1 MYFARLVSLRRN
13 TLKEPNP
20 MFKRIAAIAFIF
32 FCTSIAWAILGGTV
46 FSRTYDTNNHL
57 KGEVSSSWGTSQDQS
72 APSAGYAVVVP
83 RTTATTENPNQIQR
97 TSDKTEWH
105 SLTLEKSRVNANLHL
120 DYRKKGLLWYS
131 TYQVQFA
138 GEYWFTNRGAEPENA
153 TFTLPLPAQEA
164 VYDNLIFT
172 IDGVEVPS
180 TSGDKVVT
188 TTALVK
194 PLQTVALKVSY
205 HSQGLD
211 SWSYNFG
218 NGVTQVKDF
227 QLHLATNVPTYDL
240 LQNTLSPTAE
250 RLEPS
255 GWELDWDYT
264 NLVSGFRIGI
274 DMPQKLQPGPLTGRM
289 SFFAPVSLLFF
300 FFVIFILTTLRG
312 IDLHPMNYFFLA
324 CAFFSFHLL
333 MAYLADI
340 VPIHVAF
347 AICSCVSI
355 FLLVS
360 YLRVV
365 AGMKS
370 TALEAGAA
378 QFLYLVLF
386 SYAFFFEGFTGL
398 AITIGAILTLFIAM
412 QTTAR
417 VQWAQKFA
425 AAR

>member
-1 MYFARLVSLRRN
+1 
-13 TLKEPNP
+13 
-20 MFKRIAAIAFIF
+20 MFKRVAAIAFIF
-32 FCTSIAWAILGGTV
+32 FCTSIAWAILGATI
-46 FSRTYDTNNHL
+46 FSRTSDTSDHL
-57 KGEVSSSWGTSQDQS
+57 KGEVSSSWGTCQEQT
-72 APSAGYAVVVP
+72 APTAGYNLVNHKTVV
-83 RTTATTENPNQIQR
+83 ATEDGKQVARIADE
-97 TSDKTEWH
+97 SEWH
-105 SLTLEKSRVNANLHL
+105 TLPLEKSRVNATLHL

-138 GEYWFTNRGAEPENA
+138 GEYQFTNPGEQAENVS
-153 TFTLPLPAQEA
+153 FSLPLPAQQA
-164 VYDNLIFT
+164 VYDNLLFV
-172 IDGVEVPS
+172 IDGKAIPSISGEKRVYAMSEVNPH
-180 TSGDKVVT
+180 
-188 TTALVK
+188 
-194 PLQTVALKVSY
+194 QTVLLKVSY

-218 NGVTQVKDF
+218 SGVSQVKDF

-240 LQNTLSPTAE
+240 LENTLSPTSE
-250 RLEPS
+250 RLAPS

-264 NLVSGFRIGI
+264 NLVSGFRIGVA
-274 DMPQKLQPGPLTGRM
+274 MPQKLQPGPLTGRM

-333 MAYLADI
+333 MAYLVDV
-340 VPIHVAF
+340 VPIHAAF
-347 AICSCVSI
+347 LVCSCVSI

-365 AGMKS
+365 AGMRS

-417 VQWAQKFA
+417 VEWSQKFA
-425 AAR
+425 AAPTTR